1 MEDIIHSEN
10 VNELQFMSEA
20 RVTAVTDSLLTDV
33 RKSIE
38 KGKTMSIPIAELSNL
53 GAGVSSLIPAFNTV
67 TQTVTISTSGLFR
80 IANKAAGDSLKM
92 AKNGNAWGALKTA
105 DGGSKMAQLAEAGP
119 LSATTQSVAAFNP
132 ATIMIAASLYSI
144 ERQLKTISETQK
156 QILSHLE
163 MNHEAVVEGDLE
175 TLTELINNY
184 KYNWDNQ
191 TYVQNSHKMVM
202 DIKRKARSNMLS
214 YQKKVE
220 EIVSD
225 KKLIVAQKQVE
236 SWYSDLEK
244 KFSYYRLSLYTYSL
258 ASMMEVLL
266 GGNYQ
271 EDYIANIKN
280 EIRKLTELYRGL
292 FEKGSL
298 YLEKMGSSAVEA
310 NVLKGIGTAGK
321 AVGKFIGSI
330 PLVKDGPVD
339 EFLQDNGAQLKKGAS
354 EMKRK
359 AVHQFAFLSN
369 PGTGVFLE
377 KMEDMIRIYN
387 HTEQIFFDKKK
398 IYFVCGSISTSTGV

>member
-1 MEDIIHSEN
+1 MEDIIHSESD
-10 VNELQFMSEA
+10 NELQFMSEA
-20 RVTAVTDSLLTDV
+20 GVTAVTDSLLADV

-38 KGKTMSIPIAELSNL
+38 NGKTMSIPIAELANL

-67 TQTVTISTSGLFR
+67 TQTVTFSTSGLFR
-80 IANKAAGDSLKM
+80 VANAAAGDSLKI

-105 DGGSKMAQLAEAGP
+105 SGGSKMAQFSQAGP
-119 LSATTQSVAAFNP
+119 ISATTQTVAVFNP
-132 ATIMIAASLYSI
+132 ATIMMAVSLYSI

-163 MNHEAVVEGDLE
+163 INNEAGVEGDLE

-184 KYNWDNQ
+184 KYNWDKQ
-191 TYVQNSHKMVM
+191 IYVQNSHKMVM
-202 DIKRKARSNMLS
+202 DIKRKARSNMLT
-214 YQKKVE
+214 YQKKID

-225 KKLIVAQKQVE
+225 NKLIVAQKQVK
-236 SWYSDLEK
+236 SGYSDLEK
-244 KFSYYRLSLYTYSL
+244 KFNYYRLALYTYSL
-258 ASMMEVLL
+258 ASMMEVML

-271 EDYIANIKN
+271 EEYISGIRN
-280 EIRKLTELYRGL
+280 EIRKLTERYRGF

-321 AVGKFIGSI
+321 AVGKLIGSI
-330 PLVKDGPVD
+330 PIVKEGPVD
-339 EFLQDNGAQLKKGAS
+339 EFLQDNGVQLAKNAS
-354 EMKRK
+354 EMKKK
-359 AVHQFAFLSN
+359 AVHRFASLSN
-369 PGTGVFLE
+369 PGTGVFIE

-398 IYFVCGSISTSTGV
+398 IYLVCSS